1 MIAQAK
7 KLQDKILDIKY
18 GRVKEGLK
26 IGVPEIDEF
35 IRWKRNCL
43 AVIGHANVGKTTTLI
58 YFYVLWAKMHGLRFL
73 VWSSE
78 NSPES
83 VLRKIIEFRMGKPI
97 QEATDLLIDKAVQW
111 SNEHFKIIEVEELY
125 TYKSLLKEAQQIK
138 EAWDYDGLLIDPYN
152 SLAKDAAILK
162 MVGNSH
168 DYDYQVLSEFRIFSK
183 RNDIQICV
191 NMHGVSSALR
201 QVHHLGHEYESLTR
215 PLAMSDAE
223 GGSKVSSR
231 FDDIWT
237 IHRYVAHPN
246 EWMYSHIFVQ
256 KCKENETGG
265 RPTPFEKPISLRM
278 KVNNVG
284 FEYLGKDLIHNE
296 TKVKELEV

>member
-26 IGVPEIDEF
+26 IGVPEIDEH
-35 IRWKRNCL
+35 IRFKKNL
-43 AVIGHANVGKTTTLI
+43 LIAIGHANVGKTTTLI
-58 YFYVLWAKMHGLRFL
+58 YFYVLWAKMHRLRFL

-83 VLRKIIEFRMGKPI
+83 ILRKIIEFKMGKPI
-97 QEATDLLIDKAVQW
+97 QAATDSLIEKAVEW
-111 SNEHFKIIEVEELY
+111 SNEHFKIIDVEDMY
-125 TYKSLLKEAQQIK
+125 TYKNLLKEAQQIK
-138 EAWDYDGLLIDPYN
+138 EAWNYDGLLIDPYN
-152 SLAKDAAILK
+152 SLAKDASILK
-162 MVGNSH
+162 MVGNAH
-168 DYDYQVLSEFRIFSK
+168 EYDYQVLTELRIFSK
-183 RNDIQICV
+183 KNNIQVCV
-191 NMHGVSSALR
+191 NAHGVTSALR
-201 QVHHLGHEYESLTR
+201 SVHHSGHEYQSLTR

-223 GGSKVSSR
+223 GGSKISSR
-231 FDDIWT
+231 ADDIIC
-237 IHRYVAHPN
+237 IHRYVSHPTD
-246 EWMYSHIFVQ
+246 WMYSHVHVLKI
-256 KCKENETGG
+256 KENETGG
-265 RPTPFEKPISLRM
+265 RPTPFEQPISLRM